1 MSDILF
7 KNVRV
12 VDGTGAPWFRGEVL
26 IKDGVIAEVAKKAEG
41 GTSRVIDGKGLVLAP
56 GFIDSHSHSDT
67 EWFTDQRGESK
78 IRQGVTTEV
87 TGQCG
92 ESAAPLNR
100 GKLGDGQA
108 AGDSAGNVGGSD
120 AGGAPGSDS
129 GESGVG
135 DTVGGA
141 TSILGAASDRASL
154 PTWSSFDEYLSA
166 LSSNGL
172 GVNLASLVGH
182 GTIRIAAMGY
192 DDRPPTSDEL
202 TRMKEY
208 MKEAMEAGAF
218 GFSSGLIYPPGS
230 YASTDE
236 LVELARVMA
245 PYGGIYATHM
255 RDEDLAL
262 LKSVKEAIEI
272 GSRAGVSV
280 HISHH
285 KVCAKH
291 AWGQVNASLAMID
304 EARRNGIDVTAD
316 QYPYVATA
324 TGLSSIVPSW
334 AHDGGPKALL
344 ARLKDPVTGAAL
356 KAKVNMD
363 QGDDGWYRLMI
374 TNVKNDKNRACEGK
388 RITEIAAMWGIP
400 EVEAAWR
407 LLCEEELEV
416 GYVRFAMCEDDVKTV
431 MKHPCV
437 MIGSDA
443 SIRATDGPL
452 SSGSPHPRAFGTF
465 PRVLGKYCREEGLFP
480 LETAV
485 YKMTGLP
492 AWRLGLWDRG
502 LVRPGMAA
510 DLTLFDPDKVI
521 DTATYENPKQYPVG
535 IEYVVVNGE
544 VVIENGEHTG
554 VIAGKVLRRRQ

>member
-1 MSDILF
+1 MQDILI

-12 VDGTGAPWFRGEVL
+12 IDGTGAPWFHGEVFV
-26 IKDGVIAEVAKKAEG
+26 KDGKIAAVAKKVEA
-41 GTSRVIDGKGLVLAP
+41 TASRVIDGQGLVLAP

-67 EWFTDQRGESK
+67 NWFLDPRGESK

-92 ESAAPLNR
+92 ESGAPKRL
-100 GKLGDGQA
+100 DDQ
-108 AGDSAGNVGGSD
+108 D
-120 AGGAPGSDS
+120 AGQTEAAQ
-129 GESGVG
+129 G
-135 DTVGGA
+135 DA
-141 TSILGAASDRASL
+141 KM
-154 PTWSSFDEYLSA
+154 PTWSSFDEYLTA
-166 LSSNGL
+166 LSRNGV
-172 GVNLASLVGH
+172 GVNLAALVGH
-182 GTIRIAAMGY
+182 GTVRIAGMGY
-192 DDRPPTSDEL
+192 DDRRPTPDEMA
-202 TRMKEY
+202 RMKEY

-218 GFSSGLIYPPGS
+218 GFSSGLIYPPS
-230 YASTDE
+230 AYASTDE
-236 LVELARVMA
+236 LVELAKVVA
-245 PYGGIYATHM
+245 SYGGIYATHM
-255 RDEDLAL
+255 RNEELAL
-262 LKSVKEAIEI
+262 LQSVNEAIEI
-272 GSRAGVSV
+272 GHRAGIPV

-285 KVCAKH
+285 KACDKR
-291 AWGQVNASLAMID
+291 AWGQVKQSLAMID
-304 EARRNGIDVTAD
+304 EARRHGVDVTAD

-324 TGLSSIVPSW
+324 TGLSAIIPSW

-344 ARLKDPVTGAAL
+344 ARLKDPEVGAAL
-356 KAKVNMD
+356 KSKVELD

-374 TNVKNDKNRACEGK
+374 TDVKSEKNKACEGK
-388 RITEIAAMWGIP
+388 RMTEIAAMWGIP
-400 EVEAAWR
+400 PVEAAWR

-443 SIRATDGPL
+443 SARAIDGPL
-452 SSGSPHPRAFGTF
+452 STGSPHPRAFGTF

-510 DLTLFDPDKVI
+510 DLVLFDPDKVI
-521 DTATYENPKQYPVG
+521 DTATFENPKQYPVG
-535 IEYVVVNGE
+535 IECVIVNGE
-544 VVIENGEHTG
+544 VVIENGQHTG
-554 VIAGKVLRRRQ
+554 AIAGKVLRRGRSE

>member
-1 MSDILF
+1 MYDILF
-7 KNVRV
+7 RNVRV
-12 VDGTGAPWFRGEVL
+12 IDGTGTPWFHGEVL
-26 IKDGVIAEVAKKAEG
+26 VKDGAIAEVAKKVEG
-41 GTSRVIDGKGLVLAP
+41 QASRVIDGKGLVLAP

-67 EWFTDQRGESK
+67 DWFSDRRGESK

-92 ESAAPLNR
+92 ES
-100 GKLGDGQA
+100 
-108 AGDSAGNVGGSD
+108 
-120 AGGAPGSDS
+120 GAPRGSE
-129 GESGVG
+129 GPG
-135 DTVGGA
+135 
-141 TSILGAASDRASL
+141 ILGNASGSTPDQ
-154 PTWSSFDEYLSA
+154 TWTSFDEYLTA
-166 LSSNGL
+166 LDRNGV

-182 GTIRIAAMGY
+182 GTIRIAGMGY
-192 DDRPPTSDEL
+192 DDRPPTGEEMA
-202 TRMKEY
+202 RMKEHL
-208 MKEAMEAGAF
+208 KEAMEAGAF
-218 GFSSGLIYPPGS
+218 GFSSGLIYPPGA

-236 LVELARVMA
+236 LVELAKTMA

-255 RDEDLAL
+255 RNEELAL
-262 LKSVKEAIEI
+262 LQSVKEAIEI
-272 GSRAGVSV
+272 GSRAGVPV

-285 KVCAKH
+285 KACAKH
-291 AWGQVNASLAMID
+291 AWGQVHASLAMID
-304 EARRNGIDVTAD
+304 EARRHGIDVTAD

-324 TGLSSIVPSW
+324 TGLSSIIPAW

-344 ARLKDPVTGAAL
+344 ARLADPVTGAAL
-356 KAKVNMD
+356 KAKVELD

-374 TNVKNDKNRACEGK
+374 TNVKSDKNRACEGK
-388 RITEIAAMWGIP
+388 RMTEIAAMWGIP

-416 GYVRFAMCEDDVKTV
+416 GYVRFAMCEDDVMTV

-443 SIRATDGPL
+443 SVRAIDGPL
-452 SSGSPHPRAFGTF
+452 STGSPHPRAFGTF
-465 PRVLGKYCREEGLFP
+465 PRVLGKYCREEGLFS

-521 DTATYENPKQYPVG
+521 DTATFENPKQYPVG
-535 IEYVVVNGE
+535 IECVVVNGQ
-544 VVIENGEHTG
+544 VVIEDGGHTG
-554 VIAGKVLRRRQ
+554 VIAGKVLRRGRK

>member
-12 VDGTGAPWFRGEVL
+12 VDGTGTPWFYGEVL
-26 IKDGVIAEVAKKAEG
+26 VKDGIIAEVAKQVEG
-41 GTSRVIDGKGLVLAP
+41 NASRVIDGKGLVLAP

-67 EWFTDQRGESK
+67 EWFTDRRGESK

-100 GKLGDGQA
+100 GGQAGGQA
-108 AGDSAGNVGGSD
+108 AGDD
-120 AGGAPGSDS
+120 AGS
-129 GESGVG
+129 E
-135 DTVGGA
+135 GGA
-141 TSILGAASDRASL
+141 TSILGTVPGGASL

-166 LSSNGL
+166 LSCNGV
-172 GVNLASLVGH
+172 GVNLAFLVGH
-182 GTIRIAAMGY
+182 GTVRIAAMGY
-192 DDRPPTSDEL
+192 DDRPPTSDEMA
-202 TRMKEY
+202 RMKEY
-208 MKEAMEAGAF
+208 IKEAMDAGAF
-218 GFSSGLIYPPGS
+218 GFSSGLIYPPGA

-236 LVELARVMA
+236 LVELAKTMA

-262 LKSVKEAIEI
+262 LRSVKEAIEI
-272 GSRAGVSV
+272 GSRSGVSV

-285 KVCAKH
+285 KVCNKY
-291 AWGQVNASLAMID
+291 AWGQVKASLAMID
-304 EARRNGIDVTAD
+304 EARRNGVDVTAD

-324 TGLSSIVPSW
+324 TGLSSIIPSW

-344 ARLKDPVTGAAL
+344 ARLNDPIIGAAL
-356 KAKVNMD
+356 KVKVNMD

-374 TNVKNDKNRACEGK
+374 TNVKNEKNRACEGK

-400 EVEAAWR
+400 EVCAAWR

-443 SIRATDGPL
+443 SARAIDGPL
-452 SSGSPHPRAFGTF
+452 SAGSPHPRAFGTF
-465 PRVLGKYCREEGLFP
+465 PRVLGKYCREEGLFS

-535 IEYVVVNGE
+535 IECVVVNGQ

-554 VIAGKVLRRRQ
+554 VIAGKVLRRR